1 VTDRPSLLEIGII
14 LAVLLTAATLALR
27 AIGD

>member
-14 LAVLLTAATLALR
+14 LAVFLAAATLALR

>member
-1 VTDRPSLLEIGII
+1 MKRPSLLEIRII

-27 AIGD
+27 ALGD